1 MASGRRPRSRD
12 YGQSDTSGT
21 DDDLPASHSGRGSKE
36 VRVIGNGREPTF
48 FQPKFSNTEQFICKL
63 EQDAYKSVLVAF
75 GAQSE
80 NISWVKERL
89 MTDLRKE
96 LRVSDEQHR
105 ELLGKVADDEILHQ
119 IQDWR
124 RYNQEQSGC
133 PPTNGLPYFD
143 IHQIANISQSW
154 KKLKTTNNPQAIA
167 SSAMPLPSSASK
179 RMPIQRGIKKKGV
192 DGFAEMQ
199 LIGHRVKTRWP
210 EDNTFYEALIAEYNV
225 EQGTHGLV
233 YDVGTEKETWEWINL
248 KEIAHGD
255 LIWVEDSHN
264 VVGKCLPLESVS
276 IGQNGT
282 ADGAKKSLARSGVA
296 TCTGRVKGHPREH
309 TAPFEKSSLQ
319 TTYTRART
327 VSAGFENSLNTKR
340 LYSESLPL
348 EALIEE
354 IVRVEEEGDP
364 IKLEMARKAV
374 QKREEAICEALAD
387 VGDSSDEVESDE
399 GHHLSSRTQSED
411 QQTGLRCR
419 DDVSDHHGD
428 SDKEGSTGDE
438 KIDGSYSEPDEEQ
451 LAASG
456 EEDDQHA
463 DGDG

>member
-179 RMPIQRGIKKKGV
+179 RMPIQRGIKKKG
-192 DGFAEMQ
+192 
-199 LIGHRVKTRWP
+199 
-210 EDNTFYEALIAEYNV
+210 
-225 EQGTHGLV
+225 GTHGLV

>member
-192 DGFAEMQ
+192 KGSLLEVCQVDGFAEMQ

-248 KEIAHGD
+248 KE
-255 LIWVEDSHN
+255 
-264 VVGKCLPLESVS
+264 
-276 IGQNGT
+276 
-282 ADGAKKSLARSGVA
+282 
-296 TCTGRVKGHPREH
+296 
-309 TAPFEKSSLQ
+309 
-319 TTYTRART
+319 
-327 VSAGFENSLNTKR
+327 
-340 LYSESLPL
+340 
-348 EALIEE
+348 
-354 IVRVEEEGDP
+354 
-364 IKLEMARKAV
+364 
-374 QKREEAICEALAD
+374 KREEAICEALAD